1 MPENSPQSDTYLVV
15 GLGNPGSKYTGTR
28 HNIGFVVVE
37 ELARRHGLSFS
48 QKQAN
53 AEVARGRIA
62 GTPVILAKP
71 LTYMNDSGR
80 AVQALARYYKIPT
93 NQVLVVYD
101 DFALPLGTLRI
112 REKGSAGGHNG
123 VTSVIQHLG
132 TQGFPRLRV
141 GVDRPVQVQHST
153 IDWVLGRFTK
163 DEQAVMQPTVPRAAE
178 AIESILNNGIERA
191 MNQYNTGEDTKE
203 PRNKVKSEAQGS
215 GIRDQGSEDTDH
227 QPPATDHPS
236 AIQNPKSKIQ
246 NKTNRWVEKLR
257 SIYGKEAKAE

>member
-1 MPENSPQSDTYLVV
+1 MPENSPQSDTYLIV
-15 GLGNPGSKYTGTR
+15 GLGNPGPKYAGTR
-28 HNIGFVVVE
+28 HNIGFVVVD

-71 LTYMNDSGR
+71 LTYMNESGR
-80 AVQALARYYKIPT
+80 AVQALARYYKIPA

-153 IDWVLGRFTK
+153 VDWVLGRFTK
-163 DEQAVMQPTVPRAAE
+163 EEQAVIQPTVPRAAE
-178 AIESILNNGIERA
+178 AIEGILHDGIERA
-191 MNQYNTGEDTKE
+191 MNQYNTGEDAKE
-203 PRNKVKSEAQGS
+203 PRNKARQEGS
-215 GIRDQGSEDTDH
+215 GIRDQGLESTYHRPPTTDNKE
-227 QPPATDHPS
+227 
-236 AIQNPKSKIQ
+236 IQNPKPKIQ
-246 NKTNRWVEKLR
+246 NKSNRWVEKLR
-257 SIYGKEAKAE
+257 SLYSKEVKAE

>member
-15 GLGNPGSKYTGTR
+15 GLGNPGPKYAGTR

-53 AEVARGRIA
+53 AEVARSRIA

-80 AVQALARYYKIPT
+80 AVQALARYYKVP
-93 NQVLVVYD
+93 NYQVLVVYD

-123 VTSVIQHLG
+123 VTSIIQHLG

-141 GVDRPVQVQHST
+141 GVDRPVQAQHST
-153 IDWVLGRFTK
+153 VDWVLGRFTK

-178 AIESILNNGIERA
+178 AIEAILRDGIERA
-191 MNQYNTGEDTKE
+191 MNQYNAGEDAKE
-203 PRNKVKSEAQGS
+203 PRNKGKAEQKGLGV
-215 GIRDQGSEDTDH
+215 RDQGLANDR
-227 QPPATDHPS
+227 PPTNHDEEIPNPQS
-236 AIQNPKSKIQ
+236 PTPNPKA
-246 NKTNRWVEKLR
+246 NRWVEKLR
-257 SIYGKEAKAE
+257 SIYGKEVKAE